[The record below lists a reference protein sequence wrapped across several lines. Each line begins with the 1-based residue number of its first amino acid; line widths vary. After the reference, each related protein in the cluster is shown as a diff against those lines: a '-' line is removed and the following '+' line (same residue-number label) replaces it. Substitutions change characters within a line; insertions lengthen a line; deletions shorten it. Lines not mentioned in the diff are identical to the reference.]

1 MINHY
6 TLNWTWQTGGSG
18 WVKLGSGQV
27 RLIGLRVKT
36 GSGQSRF
43 GSGRVGLTHI
53 FHMNFFK
60 KKKTCICHLESHA
73 TNYLM

>member
-18 WVKLGSGQV
+18 WVELGLGQV

-36 GSGQSRF
+36 VQVNRA
-43 GSGRVGLTHI
+43 SGRVELTCI
-53 FHMNFFK
+53 FHMNFFFLK
-60 KKKTCICHLESHA
+60 RKHVFAIWKVMQQIT
-73 TNYLM
+73 